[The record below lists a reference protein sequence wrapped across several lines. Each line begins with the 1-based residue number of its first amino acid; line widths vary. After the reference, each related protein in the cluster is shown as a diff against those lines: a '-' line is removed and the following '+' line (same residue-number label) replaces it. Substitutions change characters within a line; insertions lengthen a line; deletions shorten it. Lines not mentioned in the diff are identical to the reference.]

1 MNARVM
7 LFTRYPVPGATKT
20 RLIPTLGAEGAAQLH
35 RELTERIAT
44 CMQSP
49 VLSDISMEVCYTGG
63 SRDEM
68 EEWLGPR
75 FTYRAQCEGDLG
87 DRLRDAFSAAFLEGH
102 RVAIAIG
109 SDVPGITPKIFRH
122 AVDRLK
128 FLDAI
133 IGPASDGG
141 YYLIGMNRFLP
152 ELFDEIAWGT
162 ETVFKE
168 TMSRV
173 SSSSLTHEVLEELSD
188 VDRPEDLDLVQDMM
202 LRTS

>member
-1 MNARVM
+1 MNARVI
-7 LFTRYPVPGATKT
+7 LFTRFPVPGATKT
-20 RLIPTLGAEGAAQLH
+20 RLIPTLGAEGAAHLH
-35 RELTERIAT
+35 RGLTERIAT

-87 DRLRDAFSAAFLEGH
+87 DRLRDSFSAAFLEGI
-102 RVAIAIG
+102 RSAIAIG
-109 SDVPGITPKIFRH
+109 SDVPGISPEILRH

-141 YYLIGMNRFLP
+141 YYLIGMSRFHP
-152 ELFDEIAWGT
+152 DLFDGIAWGT
-162 ETVFKE
+162 ESVFEE
-168 TMSRV
+168 TMSRI
-173 SSSSLTHEVLEELSD
+173 SACSLTHEVMVKLSD
-188 VDRPEDLDLVQDMM
+188 VDRPEDLDQLA
-202 LRTS
+202 